1 MIDAVVK
8 SMDWT
13 DPIPEDWDK
22 PAAITVYAE
31 IGSRGGTGADV
42 YKFLVCNPQ
51 WIAEQLQ
58 TKPGLWPRGYLI
70 MNDFNAGYIE
80 RTIQALADQF
90 RNSANVADFA
100 ERLNRFL
107 VWEFQDMDDYQGEP
121 KVPGI

>member
-8 SMDWT
+8 SLDWT

-22 PAAITVYAE
+22 PAAISVHAE
-31 IGSRGGTGADV
+31 IGIRGEAGADL
-42 YKFLVCNPQ
+42 YQFLVCNPQ
-51 WIAEQLQ
+51 WISEQLKK
-58 TKPGLWPRGYLI
+58 KPGLWPRGYLI
-70 MNDFNAGYIE
+70 MNDFHAGHIE

-107 VWEFQDMDDYQGEP
+107 LWEFQDLDDYQGEP
-121 KVPGI
+121 KVPAI